1 MEESKKTK
9 RYRGGLLLRFAV
21 ICLAAVILLSLI
33 ERQIQLAEKKDRLEV
48 LQGQLADQNQ
58 KNQELRNSLENDEG
72 MKEYAEKRARRD
84 MNYAKPN
91 ERVYIDVGGGD

>member
-84 MNYAKPN
+84 IDYAKPN

>member
-84 MNYAKPN
+84 MDYAKPN

>member
-58 KNQELRNSLENDEG
+58 KNQEIRNSLENDEG

-84 MNYAKPN
+84 MDYAKPN

>member
-21 ICLAAVILLSLI
+21 ICLAAVILPSLI

-84 MNYAKPN
+84 MDYAKPN